1 MNHSSVQRL
10 AWSLSLGTGLIYLA
24 FLPPGVY
31 SVDGNSMLAVAESI
45 VTRRDL
51 TVPIGL
57 GIPGRDGQI
66 YSTWYPLQSLLS
78 LPVVMAASVASPFL
92 FFPLPFFP
100 PPLPAF
106 LPPLFPR

>member
-66 YSTWYPLQSLLS
+66 YSTWYPLQSLPYVPPAITPSLLS
-78 LPVVMAASVASPFL
+78 HFL
-92 FFPLPFFP
+92 LLPLPF
-100 PPLPAF
+100 LS
-106 LPPLFPR
+106 

>member
-10 AWSLSLGTGLIYLA
+10 AWSLSLGSGLIYLG

-45 VTRRDL
+45 VARRDL

-66 YSTWYPLQSLLS
+66 YWTWYPLQSLLS
-78 LPVVMAASVASPFL
+78 LPVVMAASVGSHFL
-92 FFPLPFFP
+92 GVPLPFFAAA
-100 PPLPAF
+100 LSGVS
-106 LPPLFPR
+106 